1 MELYKELGIQDG
13 MTEPEIATLLA
24 QHRQQCIGLLNH
36 PDLRMQQN
44 AQNMLRA
51 IDRLIAADSKLTG
64 KVENP
69 SLVMRTLAAGLEKG
83 NPQYARYEETILAI
97 ANRELSAAYLK
108 APMNYLMS
116 VGAEE
121 EYRQWEQF
129 LAKRGARVF
138 LEDGR
143 IARISRSDA
152 TSKRRTGAR
161 TSASGSRSG
170 GTSTKRR
177 TGSSKKRKNGLN
189 LNLDLS
195 FLKKIPY
202 ISQIPPKILG
212 GVIGGLLLILVV
224 ALLVNKINDSSAK
237 KKEEAAVQAQQE
249 EQQVEKTEEELQQ
262 EAIMNALQGISAY
275 TLLQE
280 GSFNESDYSIILPVK
295 CEASSMLVGQSGK
308 VYGTEFLFDRTVET
322 SWQEGEADEGLGT
335 TIYTEFPENTKIKA
349 IGIWPGN
356 QVSEEKFRANNRPT
370 SLNFSAAYE
379 DQTANTDVQLLDQ
392 LGEQLIVFDTA
403 VPVDNLIMTIK
414 GVSAGDTYNDTVI
427 SEMTFYTEKP

>member
-1 MELYKELGIQDG
+1 
-13 MTEPEIATLLA
+13 
-24 QHRQQCIGLLNH
+24 
-36 PDLRMQQN
+36 
-44 AQNMLRA
+44 
-51 IDRLIAADSKLTG
+51 
-64 KVENP
+64 
-69 SLVMRTLAAGLEKG
+69 
-83 NPQYARYEETILAI
+83 
-97 ANRELSAAYLK
+97 
-108 APMNYLMS
+108 
-116 VGAEE
+116 
-121 EYRQWEQF
+121 
-129 LAKRGARVF
+129 
-138 LEDGR
+138 
-143 IARISRSDA
+143 
-152 TSKRRTGAR
+152 
-161 TSASGSRSG
+161 
-170 GTSTKRR
+170 RR

-237 KKEEAAVQAQQE
+237 KKEEAAAQAQQE

-335 TIYTEFPENTKIKA
+335 TIYTEFPESTKIKA